1 LISLERRQRS
11 ANGEFFRNFKTRAAL
26 CCSGFFVFFGAVK
39 LTPARS
45 IPALIASGVILA
57 VCVIRVLQ
65 FDFFERL
72 ERMTYDMRVREALKF
87 SPPVASDL
95 GFIAINEDSIKAV
108 WNGSLGYKFGLY
120 WPRQVYGRLVDE
132 LAEQGARA
140 VALDI
145 IFGELR
151 PDHASVDMGDGT
163 FPDSDEFFALQ
174 MRHASNVI
182 IALTKEV
189 IPPALFATN
198 ALALGDITTE
208 KDSDGILRR
217 VQVFRIYTNWHPA
230 FRQAETEF
238 GLDLNKARVEKR
250 RIVLPQAGGTNISV
264 PLDNEGNFDLA
275 DFVGDAIPPGMER
288 KPKPFTKERA
298 WHMGVVLAARELK
311 LDLARAEVDLPHGR
325 ITLRGEGGIERVIPV
340 DESGYFYVDW
350 CLPPDHPQLTQER
363 IEGLLLQNKLRLL
376 GLSEGLSNSWR
387 GKLAVVG
394 SSEAIGNNLTDRG
407 ATPISKDTLLVS
419 KHWNVANSIITG
431 RFVQRA
437 PLAVDLAL
445 IIILGTLTALVT
457 WRARVLLASIMALW
471 LFIGYAVLGVA
482 LYVQTRYWIPLVLP
496 LLGALVMTY
505 VCVVAWRVVF
515 EQAERRRVKSIFGTV
530 VSEKIMD
537 ELLQAENLSLV
548 GARREIT
555 VLFADVRGFTELTD
569 SSQERV
575 AEYVRQ
581 NQLEGAAAEV
591 CFDEQARETLE
602 TVNLYLGL
610 VADTIIK
617 EDATLDKF
625 IGDCVM
631 AFWGAPTA
639 NPRHAL
645 ACVRATI
652 DAQRAIHE
660 LNGRRA
666 IENKQRELENLA
678 RVSAGLRPK
687 PILPVLLLG
696 SGINTGMA
704 TVGLMGSETKTRNYT
719 VFGREVNLASRLEGL
734 SGRGRIFISQTTY
747 EHLVREDAALA
758 ATCIAQAP
766 QKVKGI
772 STEVKVYEVPWR
784 PAGEPPLEEDLMPK
798 PKAGSDSTTFTSF
811 VQRA

>member
-1 LISLERRQRS
+1 M
-11 ANGEFFRNFKTRAAL
+11 
-26 CCSGFFVFFGAVK
+26 CCSGFFVFFGSVK
-39 LTPARS
+39 LKPVKR

-57 VCVIRVLQ
+57 VCVIRMLQ
-65 FDFFERL
+65 LDFFERL
-72 ERMTYDMRVREALKF
+72 ERMTFDMRAREALKF
-87 SPPVASDL
+87 SPPVATNL
-95 GFIAINEDSIKAV
+95 GFIAINEESIRAV
-108 WNGSLGYKFGLY
+108 RDGSVGFKFGLY
-120 WPRQVYGRLVDE
+120 WPRQVYGRLVAE

-151 PDHASVDMGDGT
+151 PDHASVEMGDGT
-163 FPDSDEFFALQ
+163 FPESDEFFALQ

-182 IALTKEV
+182 VALTKEV
-189 IPPALFATN
+189 IPPALFRTN

-230 FRQAETEF
+230 FWQAETEF

-264 PLDNEGNFDLA
+264 PLDKEGNFDLA
-275 DFVGDAIPPGMER
+275 DFVGDTIPAGMER
-288 KPKPFTKERA
+288 KAKPFTQERA
-298 WHMGVVLAARELK
+298 WHMGVVLAAQELK
-311 LDLARAEVDLPHGR
+311 LDLADAEVDLRRGR
-325 ITLRGEGGIERVIPV
+325 ITLRGPDIERIIPV
-340 DESGYFYVDW
+340 DGAGYFYVDW
-350 CLPPDHPQLTQER
+350 CLPPNHPALTQET
-363 IEGLLLQNKLRLL
+363 IEGLLLQNKLRLERKT
-376 GLSEGLSNSWR
+376 EGLINSWR

-394 SSEAIGNNLTDRG
+394 SSEVVGNNLTDRG
-407 ATPISKDTLLVS
+407 ATPLSKDTLLVS

-431 RFVQRA
+431 RFVQRT
-437 PLAVDLAL
+437 PLAVDLGF
-445 IIILGTLTALVT
+445 ITVLGGLTALVS
-457 WRARVLLASIMALW
+457 WRPRVSTAAIMAILV
-471 LFIGYAVLGVA
+471 FIGYAGFGVA
-482 LYVQTRYWIPLVLP
+482 LYIQTRYWVPLVLP
-496 LLGALVMTY
+496 LLCALLMTL
-505 VCVVAWRVVF
+505 CVSAWRVVF

-537 ELLQAENLSLV
+537 ELLQAEHLSLG

-569 SSQERV
+569 HNQERV

-591 CFDEQARETLE
+591 CFDQQARETLE

-660 LNGRRA
+660 LNERRA
-666 IENKQRELENLA
+666 IENKQLELENRA
-678 RVSAGLRPK
+678 RVSAGLQPK
-687 PILPVLLLG
+687 PIRPLLLLG

-704 TVGLMGSETKTRNYT
+704 TVGLMGSVAKTRNYT

-747 EHLVREDAALA
+747 EHLLRDDAALA

-784 PAGEPPLEEDLMPK
+784 PAGGPALEEELI

-811 VQRA
+811 VQRT